1 MIDLRRG
8 TIDII
13 AGTVFALLGIGS
25 IFVDQTSSVFFI
37 LFGLLIIISGLF
49 INKGYYNK
57 TYYLA
62 VFSTIGIFAGIIIYM
77 YLFMSEFIL
86 NDLAWFYTWILA
98 MVVATGVFI
107 YQFMGREK
115 NENMPWKS
123 EW

>member
-1 MIDLRRG
+1 MKRG

-25 IFVDQTSSVFFI
+25 IFVDQTSAVFFI

-77 YLFMSEFIL
+77 YLYMSEFIL
-86 NDLAWFYTWILA
+86 NDISWFYTWILA
-98 MVVATGVFI
+98 MIVATGVFI

-115 NENMPWKS
+115 NKNMPWKS

>member
-1 MIDLRRG
+1 MGLRRG

-13 AGTVFALLGIGS
+13 AGAVFALFGIGS
-25 IFVDQTSSVFFI
+25 IFVDQTSAVFFI

-62 VFSTIGIFAGIIIYM
+62 VFSTIGIFSALIVYLYLYM
-77 YLFMSEFIL
+77 PDFIL
-86 NDLAWFYTWILA
+86 NDMSWFYTWILA
-98 MVVATGVFI
+98 MIVATGVFI